1 MIIQCEKCSTK
12 YRFDDNLMEGDGIWV
27 RCSRCKHEFYQENL
41 FARPFP
47 AVDEDAV
54 LKQFD
59 DLRSGIKGREPETLS
74 FEDRP
79 GEVEGGGMIREG
91 GGGREEKPAK
101 AKSGFGRFIKGF
113 FKILLILVFLL
124 LFAAMCL
131 WSYMQVGG
139 GLKIKDLTSSIPYLS
154 GMFPTEDPGVVKLSQ
169 IKIAN
174 LKQRYVQHW
183 ILGNLLVIE
192 GTAWNS
198 TPFPVARIR
207 TEVRLFDAQGVELAR
222 EEAFAGN
229 LLTDMELTTL
239 PEENMKRELSVSQGS
254 DTSNDRVESHG
265 QIPFM
270 IVFTR
275 DYPTT
280 KKTMVHISGVEKLLT
295 P

>member
-12 YRFDDNLMEGDGIWV
+12 YRFDDNYMEGEGVWV
-27 RCSRCKHEFYQENL
+27 RCSRCKHEFFQENL

-59 DLRSGIKGREPETLS
+59 DLRSGIKEREPEALS
-74 FEDRP
+74 FEDLP
-79 GEVEGGGMIREG
+79 GEEEEESVVREG
-91 GGGREEKPAK
+91 SGRGGEKPAR
-101 AKSGFGRFIKGF
+101 AKGGLGRLIKGF
-113 FKILLILVFLL
+113 FKILLILVFLF

-131 WSYMQVGG
+131 WSYMQAGG
-139 GLKIKDLTSSIPYLS
+139 MKIKDITSSIPYLDRV
-154 GMFPTEDPGVVKLSQ
+154 FPAEDPGVVKLSQ

-174 LKQRYVQHW
+174 LKQRYIQHW
-183 ILGNLLVIE
+183 ILGNLLIIE

-198 TPFPVARIR
+198 TPFRVARIR
-207 TEVRLFDAQGVELAR
+207 TEARLFDAQGVELAR
-222 EEAFAGN
+222 EEAFGGN

-239 PEENMKRELSVSQGS
+239 PEENMKRELAVSQGS
-254 DTSNDRVESHG
+254 DVSNDRVESHG

-275 DYPTT
+275 DYPTA

>member
-27 RCSRCKHEFYQENL
+27 RCSRCKHEFFHENL

-54 LKQFD
+54 LKQID
-59 DLRSGIKGREPETLS
+59 DIRSGIKDREPEDLS
-74 FEDRP
+74 FENLPTGR
-79 GEVEGGGMIREG
+79 EEESMIREG
-91 GGGREEKPAK
+91 TGGTEEKPAGPK
-101 AKSGFGRFIKGF
+101 NGFMRVVKIF
-113 FKILLILVFLL
+113 FKILLILVLL
-124 LFAAMCL
+124 VLFAGVCL
-131 WSYMQVGG
+131 WSYMQAG
-139 GLKIKDLTSSIPYLS
+139 GLSLKDIRSSVPYLDQLI
-154 GMFPTEDPGVVKLSQ
+154 PAEDTGVVKLSQ
-169 IKIAN
+169 IRITN

-183 ILGNLLVIE
+183 ILGNLLVVE

-207 TEVRLFDAQGVELAR
+207 AEARLFDVKGTSLAR

-239 PEENMKRELSVSQGS
+239 PDENIKRELATSQGT
-254 DTSNDRVESHG
+254 DASNDRVEPRG

-275 DYPTT
+275 DYPML
-280 KKTMVHISGVEKLLT
+280 KKTTVHISGVEKLLT

>member
-27 RCSRCKHEFYQENL
+27 RCSRCKHEFFQENL

-54 LKQFD
+54 LKQLD
-59 DLRSGIKGREPETLS
+59 DIRSGIKDREPEDLS
-74 FEDRP
+74 FEDLP
-79 GEVEGGGMIREG
+79 TGAEEESVIREG
-91 GGGREEKPAK
+91 AGGGIGKPAGE
-101 AKSGFGRFIKGF
+101 KSGFTRFVKIF
-113 FKILLILVFLL
+113 FKILLILVFLVL
-124 LFAAMCL
+124 LAGVCL

-139 GLKIKDLTSSIPYLS
+139 LSLKDISSSIPYLDRVI
-154 GMFPTEDPGVVKLSQ
+154 PTEGPGVVKLSQ
-169 IKIAN
+169 IRIAN

-183 ILGNLLVIE
+183 ILGNLLVVE
-192 GTAWNS
+192 GMAWNS

-207 TEVRLFDAQGVELAR
+207 AEVRLFDAKGTELAR

-239 PEENMKRELSVSQGS
+239 PDENMKRELATSRGS
-254 DTSNDRVESHG
+254 DASNDRVEPRG

-270 IVFTR
+270 VVFTR
-275 DYPTT
+275 DYPTV
-280 KKTMVHISGVEKLLT
+280 KKTTVHISGVEKLLT

>member
-12 YRFDDNLMEGDGIWV
+12 YRFDDNLMGGEGIWV
-27 RCSRCKHEFYQENL
+27 RCSRCKHEFFQENM

-54 LKQFD
+54 LRHLD
-59 DLRSGIKGREPETLS
+59 DLRSGIKDREPEDLS
-74 FEDRP
+74 FENLP
-79 GEVEGGGMIREG
+79 KEEEETSVVREG
-91 GGGREEKPAK
+91 VGGREEKPARGK
-101 AKSGFGRFIKGF
+101 GGFMRYVKGF
-113 FKILLILVFLL
+113 FKILIIFVLVV

-131 WSYMQVGG
+131 WSYMQAGG
-139 GLKIKDLTSSIPYLS
+139 VSLKNITSSIPYLNQV
-154 GMFPTEDPGVVKLSQ
+154 FPAEDPGVVKLSQ

-183 ILGNLLVIE
+183 ILGNLLVVE
-192 GTAWNS
+192 GAAWNS

-207 TEVRLFDAQGVELAR
+207 VEVRLFDAKGVELAR

-229 LLTDMELTTL
+229 LLTDTELTTL
-239 PEENMKRELSVSQGS
+239 PEENMKRELAASQGS
-254 DTSNDRVESHG
+254 DVSNDRVEPRG

-270 IVFTR
+270 IVFSR
-275 DYPTT
+275 DYPTA
-280 KKTMVHISGVEKLLT
+280 KKTTVHISGVEKLLT

>member
-1 MIIQCEKCSTK
+1 MIIHCEKCSTK

-27 RCSRCKHEFYQENL
+27 RCSRCKHEFFQENL

-54 LKQFD
+54 LKQLD
-59 DLRSGIKGREPETLS
+59 DLRSGIKEREPEELS
-74 FEDRP
+74 FEELP
-79 GEVEGGGMIREG
+79 GEEEESVVGEGA
-91 GGGREEKPAK
+91 GGREEKPAK
-101 AKSGFGRFIKGF
+101 AKGGVRCFIKGF
-113 FKILLILVFLL
+113 FKILLVLVFLV

-131 WSYMQVGG
+131 WSYMQAGG
-139 GLKIKDLTSSIPYLS
+139 MNLQEITSSIPYLNQ
-154 GMFPTEDPGVVKLSQ
+154 MFPSEAPGVVKLSQ
-169 IKIAN
+169 IKISN

-183 ILGNLLVIE
+183 ILGNLLVVE

-207 TEVRLFDAQGVELAR
+207 VEARLFDARGTELAR
-222 EEAFAGN
+222 EEAFGGN
-229 LLTDMELTTL
+229 LLTDTELTTL
-239 PEENMKRELSVSQGS
+239 PEENIKRELATSQGS
-254 DTSNDRVESHG
+254 DVSNDRVESHG

-275 DYPTT
+275 DYPTM
-280 KKTMVHISGVEKLLT
+280 KKNMVHISGVEKLLT

>member
-27 RCSRCKHEFYQENL
+27 RCSRCKHEFFQENL

-54 LKQFD
+54 LKQLD
-59 DLRSGIKGREPETLS
+59 DIRSGIKDREPEDLS
-74 FEDRP
+74 FENLP
-79 GEVEGGGMIREG
+79 AGEESVIREG
-91 GGGREEKPAK
+91 ISGSDNKPAG
-101 AKSGFGRFIKGF
+101 AKSGFVRFIKVF
-113 FKILLILVFLL
+113 FKILLILILLVVF
-124 LFAAMCL
+124 AGVCL
-131 WSYMQVGG
+131 WSYMQAG
-139 GLKIKDLTSSIPYLS
+139 GLTLKDIQSSIPYLDQ
-154 GMFPTEDPGVVKLSQ
+154 FIPAEDPGVVKLSQ
-169 IKIAN
+169 IRIAN
-174 LKQRYVQHW
+174 VKQRYVQHW
-183 ILGNLLVIE
+183 ILGNLLVVE

-207 TEVRLFDAQGVELAR
+207 AEARLFDAKGTSLAR

-239 PEENMKRELSVSQGS
+239 PDENIKRELATSQGS
-254 DTSNDRVESHG
+254 DVSNDRVEPRG

-270 IVFTR
+270 IVFTQN
-275 DYPTT
+275 YPML
-280 KKTMVHISGVEKLLT
+280 KKTTVHISGVEKLLT

>member
-1 MIIQCEKCSTK
+1 MIIKCEKCSTK

-27 RCSRCKHEFYQENL
+27 RCSRCKHEFFQENL

-47 AVDEDAV
+47 AVNEDAV
-54 LKQFD
+54 LKQLD
-59 DLRSGIKGREPETLS
+59 DLRCGIKDREPEELS
-74 FEDRP
+74 FEDLSR
-79 GEVEGGGMIREG
+79 EEDASMAREG
-91 GGGREEKPAK
+91 GEGREENPTK
-101 AKSGFGRFIKGF
+101 AKSGFRRFIKGF
-113 FKILLILVFLL
+113 FKILLILVFLV
-124 LFAAMCL
+124 LFAALCL
-131 WSYMQVGG
+131 WSYMQAGG
-139 GLKIKDLTSSIPYLS
+139 VNLKDITTSIPYLDR
-154 GMFPTEDPGVVKLSQ
+154 MFPSEDLGAVKLSQ
-169 IKIAN
+169 IKISN

-183 ILGNLLVIE
+183 ILGNLLVVE

-207 TEVRLFDAQGVELAR
+207 AEARLFDARGTELAR

-239 PEENMKRELSVSQGS
+239 PEENMKRELAASQGS
-254 DTSNDRVESHG
+254 DASNDRVESHG

-275 DYPTT
+275 DYPAM
-280 KKTMVHISGVEKLLT
+280 KKTTVHISGVEKLLT

>member
-27 RCSRCKHEFYQENL
+27 RCSRCKHEFFQENL

-54 LKQFD
+54 LKQLD
-59 DLRSGIKGREPETLS
+59 DIRSGIKDREPEDLS
-74 FEDRP
+74 FENLP
-79 GEVEGGGMIREG
+79 AGEESVIREG
-91 GGGREEKPAK
+91 SSGGEKKPAG
-101 AKSGFGRFIKGF
+101 AKSGFVRFIKVF
-113 FKILLILVFLL
+113 LKILLILILLVVF
-124 LFAAMCL
+124 AGICL
-131 WSYMQVGG
+131 WSYMQAG
-139 GLKIKDLTSSIPYLS
+139 GLTLKDIQSSIPYLDQLI
-154 GMFPTEDPGVVKLSQ
+154 PAEDPGVVKLSQ
-169 IKIAN
+169 IRIAN
-174 LKQRYVQHW
+174 VKQRYVQHW
-183 ILGNLLVIE
+183 ILGNLLIVE

-207 TEVRLFDAQGVELAR
+207 AEARLFDAKGTSLAR

-239 PEENMKRELSVSQGS
+239 PDENIKRELATSQGT
-254 DTSNDRVESHG
+254 DVSNDRVEPRG

-270 IVFTR
+270 IVFTQN
-275 DYPTT
+275 YPML
-280 KKTMVHISGVEKLLT
+280 KKTTVHISGVEKLLT

>member
-27 RCSRCKHEFYQENL
+27 RCSRCKHEFFQENL

-54 LKQFD
+54 LKQLD
-59 DLRSGIKGREPETLS
+59 DIRSGIKDREPEDLS
-74 FEDRP
+74 FENLP
-79 GEVEGGGMIREG
+79 AGEESVIREG
-91 GGGREEKPAK
+91 ISGSDNKPAG
-101 AKSGFGRFIKGF
+101 AKSGFVRFIKVF
-113 FKILLILVFLL
+113 FKILLILILLVVF
-124 LFAAMCL
+124 AGVCL
-131 WSYMQVGG
+131 WSYMQAG
-139 GLKIKDLTSSIPYLS
+139 GLTLKDIQSSIPYLDQLI
-154 GMFPTEDPGVVKLSQ
+154 PAEDPGVVKLSQ
-169 IKIAN
+169 IRIAN
-174 LKQRYVQHW
+174 VKQRYVQHW
-183 ILGNLLVIE
+183 ILGNLLVVE

-207 TEVRLFDAQGVELAR
+207 AEARLFDAKGTSLAR

-239 PEENMKRELSVSQGS
+239 PDENIKRELATSQGS
-254 DTSNDRVESHG
+254 DVSNDRVEPRG

-270 IVFTR
+270 IVFTQN
-275 DYPTT
+275 YPML
-280 KKTMVHISGVEKLLT
+280 KKTTVHISGVEKLLT